1 MLLQITTTHK
11 PATDLGY
18 LLHKHPDKFQTFE
31 LSVGKAHIFYPEMSA
46 DRATA
51 CLLLD
56 IDAVELVRG
65 VEGKNQENFALANYV
80 NDRPYV
86 ASSFMSVAIAK
97 TLATA
102 MNGKCKDKPE
112 LVNVAMP
119 FEVLLTALPAP
130 RGGESLIRRL
140 FEPLGYTVEV
150 ERQTLDKKF
159 ADWGFSKYFNLKLQ
173 HTLPVQ
179 ALLSHLY
186 VLIPVLDNEKHY
198 FVGEDEIEKLWQKGE
213 GWLAQHPEK
222 EQITKRYL
230 RDLPSLT
237 RIALARLQEEKPTND
252 TETEQE
258 PTEAQKRKE
267 TLHEKRL
274 QAVAQ
279 KLAESGVE
287 SVADVGCGE
296 GKLIRLLLKNKQFK
310 QILGI
315 DVSYHELL
323 KAKQRLRYDDLPIKQ
338 QERVTLAQ
346 GSLMYKDSRLKGFE
360 AVAVV
365 EVIEHLELDRLQAF
379 ERVLFEYAQ
388 PKTVVLTT
396 PNQEYN
402 VMWDALTAG
411 EMRHTDHRFEW
422 TRVEFQA
429 WANQIGAKYGYEA
442 FFFVVGEE
450 AEQVGAPS
458 QGVVLQKNI
467 PEKNIL

>member
-1 MLLQITTTHK
+1 
-11 PATDLGY
+11 
-18 LLHKHPDKFQTFE
+18 
-31 LSVGKAHIFYPEMSA
+31 
-46 DRATA
+46 
-51 CLLLD
+51 
-56 IDAVELVRG
+56 
-65 VEGKNQENFALANYV
+65 
-80 NDRPYV
+80 
-86 ASSFMSVAIAK
+86 
-97 TLATA
+97 
-102 MNGKCKDKPE
+102 
-112 LVNVAMP
+112 
-119 FEVLLTALPAP
+119 
-130 RGGESLIRRL
+130 
-140 FEPLGYTVEV
+140 
-150 ERQTLDKKF
+150 
-159 ADWGFSKYFNLKLQ
+159 
-173 HTLPVQ
+173 
-179 ALLSHLY
+179 
-186 VLIPVLDNEKHY
+186 
-198 FVGEDEIEKLWQKGE
+198 LWQKGE
-213 GWLAQHPEK
+213 GWLVQHPEK

-237 RIALARLQEEKPTND
+237 RIALARLQDEKPSND

-279 KLAESGVE
+279 KLAESGAE

-323 KAKQRLRYDDLPIKQ
+323 KAKQRLRYDDLSIKQ
-338 QERVTLAQ
+338 QERVALAQ
-346 GSLMYKDSRLKGFE
+346 GSLMYKDKRLKGFE

-422 TRVEFQA
+422 TRAEFQA
-429 WANQIGAKYGYEA
+429 WANQIGSKYGYEA
-442 FFFVVGEE
+442 FFFAVGEE

-458 QGVVLQKNI
+458 QGVVLQKNM
-467 PEKNIL
+467 P

>member
-1 MLLQITTTHK
+1 
-11 PATDLGY
+11 
-18 LLHKHPDKFQTFE
+18 
-31 LSVGKAHIFYPEMSA
+31 MSA

-56 IDAVELVRG
+56 IDAVALVRG
-65 VEGKNQENFALANYV
+65 AEGKNQESFALANYV

-97 TLATA
+97 TLASA
-102 MNGKCKDKPE
+102 MNGRCKDKPE
-112 LVNVAMP
+112 LVKVAMP
-119 FEVLLTALPAP
+119 VEVLLTALPAP

-140 FEPLGYTVEV
+140 FEPLGYKVEV
-150 ERQTLDKKF
+150 ERQLLDEKIK
-159 ADWGFSKYFNLKLQ
+159 DWGYSKYFNLKLQ

-198 FVGEDEIEKLWQKGE
+198 FVGENEIAKLWQKGE

-222 EQITKRYL
+222 AQITRRYL

-237 RIALARLQEEKPTND
+237 RIALARLQDENVL
-252 TETEQE
+252 TETETAQE
-258 PTEAQKRKE
+258 PTESQKRKE

-279 KLAESGVE
+279 KLAESGAE
-287 SVADVGCGE
+287 TVADLGCGE

-315 DVSYHELL
+315 DVSYSELL
-323 KAKQRLRYDDLPIKQ
+323 KAKQRLRYEDLPTKQ

-346 GSLMYKDSRLKGFE
+346 GSLMYKDKRLKGFE
-360 AVAVV
+360 AVAIV

-379 ERVLFEYAQ
+379 ERVLFEFAQ
-388 PKTVVLTT
+388 PNTVVLTT

-402 VMWDALTAG
+402 VMWEALDAG

-422 TRVEFQA
+422 TRAELQA
-429 WANQIGAKYGYEA
+429 WANRIGEQYGYVA
-442 FFFVVGEE
+442 SFFAVGEE
-450 AEQVGAPS
+450 AEGVGAPS
-458 QGVVLQKNI
+458 QGVVLQKNM
-467 PEKNIL
+467 P